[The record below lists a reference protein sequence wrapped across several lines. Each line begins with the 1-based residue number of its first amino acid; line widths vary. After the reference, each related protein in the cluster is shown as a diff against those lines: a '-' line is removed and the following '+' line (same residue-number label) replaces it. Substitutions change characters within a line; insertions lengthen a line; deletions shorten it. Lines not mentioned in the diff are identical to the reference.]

1 MRPFCTRVLSFLEKM
16 HNQKNPDDM
25 VRRKTFCKVLEFC
38 LFLSLCIILLIYVII
53 KKANNISLDS
63 LQFEN
68 NPSDCTFEYA
78 VVDTSIAKIVD
89 NTLQAIFVGTTT
101 LKVQVARN
109 GQTAT
114 FEACLTIQK
123 GTICFEKTFLLTNL
137 KDGILTIDVA
147 SDFAKVQNYAQELSS
162 EQVECV
168 SQTIFVT
175 AVQNF
180 CVAMSVPSLGTATLT
195 IQTKNIDIS
204 YSIAI
209 E

>member
-1 MRPFCTRVLSFLEKM
+1 MKLLTKDITLNVLDNF
-16 HNQKNPDDM
+16 
-25 VRRKTFCKVLEFC
+25 
-38 LFLSLCIILLIYVII
+38 
-53 KKANNISLDS
+53 SLDS

-68 NPSDCTFEYA
+68 NPSDCTFEYS

-101 LKVQVARN
+101 LKMQVACN

-123 GTICFEKTFLLTNL
+123 GTIRFEKTFLLTNL

-168 SQTIFVT
+168 SQTQTIFVT

-195 IQTKNIDIS
+195 IQTKNIDIA